1 MNKRILSKIHFA
13 CAYYLRSVNLINKA
27 ILEQS
32 IYQNT
37 NEKQNLNFG
46 SQVLYSMT
54 VRHATN
60 LENISFMEIK
70 IFRQALEIKNT
81 PLLILW
87 HNFKQYELHVWTM
100 AKNFLYLRTVLRE
113 NKTSVRTGQKKTAP
127 DRSMNEVQRE
137 SIGTPPQYFC
147 HEIVFLIVKDF
158 QKHCC
163 FRHLEAT
170 TGKAASH
177 FQSKHWQ
184 SPLVRG
190 LLPLHSSSIR
200 HATARR
206 SAFPRR
212 TLA

>member
-27 ILEQS
+27 IFEQS

-60 LENISFMEIK
+60 LGNISFIEIK

-100 AKNFLYLRTVLRE
+100 AKIFLYLRTALRE
-113 NKTSVRTGQKKTAP
+113 NKTSVRTGQKNPRPT
-127 DRSMNEVQRE
+127 
-137 SIGTPPQYFC
+137 
-147 HEIVFLIVKDF
+147 
-158 QKHCC
+158 
-163 FRHLEAT
+163 EAWMRYN
-170 TGKAASH
+170 GRAS
-177 FQSKHWQ
+177 
-184 SPLVRG
+184 G
-190 LLPLHSSSIR
+190 LHPNIFAMR
-200 HATARR
+200 
-206 SAFPRR
+206 
-212 TLA
+212 